1 MNIIWLFLPVIAW
14 GILPLVIT
22 KLGGTPINQ
31 IFGTAI
37 GTLMIGLLV
46 QISLHRAINIISF
59 LAEMLA
65 GAFWIIG
72 QLGQYTG
79 YTEIGVSKTMPI
91 STGLQ
96 LVGTALIGV
105 ILFGEWQQVSEKIIG
120 ALGILLLIIG
130 TVMTSYQSNK
140 NQMSS
145 SKQKQTIMM
154 LTITT
159 IGFVIFNAI
168 LRALSSSGIAIF
180 LPESIGMVVAV
191 TIYLLVKRDFKA
203 VVSAKSSWLNVIDGF
218 IFSIAS
224 LAYIMAVNAN
234 GVNTAFVIS
243 QLSVVVSTIGGMV
256 ILKEQKSARE
266 LIMTLSGLFLIIIGA
281 VVTTVF

>member
-1 MNIIWLFLPVIAW
+1 
-14 GILPLVIT
+14 
-22 KLGGTPINQ
+22 
-31 IFGTAI
+31 
-37 GTLMIGLLV
+37 
-46 QISLHRAINIISF
+46 
-59 LAEMLA
+59 
-65 GAFWIIG
+65 
-72 QLGQYTG
+72 
-79 YTEIGVSKTMPI
+79 
-91 STGLQ
+91 
-96 LVGTALIGV
+96 
-105 ILFGEWQQVSEKIIG
+105 
-120 ALGILLLIIG
+120 
-130 TVMTSYQSNK
+130 
-140 NQMSS
+140 
-145 SKQKQTIMM
+145 
-154 LTITT
+154 
-159 IGFVIFNAI
+159 
-168 LRALSSSGIAIF
+168 
-180 LPESIGMVVAV
+180 MVVAV